1 MTRLPYDNF
10 QCHNVKFVDYKIQEP
25 LSIKDITTGPQESKA
40 RESDDIGVSVLKE
53 LRNIDVSIT

>member
-10 QCHNVKFVDYKIQEP
+10 QCHNVKFVDYNVQEP

-53 LRNIDVSIT
+53 LRNIDSSIT